1 MTSDLDRAYQA
12 LQDGGEAEGL
22 AFYRALADVE
32 LFLLLE
38 GEAAGEVMTPRVFD
52 LAEGAVVLAFDSE
65 ERLAGFADGPQPY
78 AALPGRV
85 IAGQMAGKGL
95 ALGLNLGS
103 AAASEVILPREA
115 LEWLVQMLDQAPP
128 EAVEARIAGFEAPV
142 VPAAV
147 LRALTGSLP
156 GKAYLVGVRYGD
168 GRRGQMLAVVGGA
181 PNDKVARAVTEAL
194 AFSGIAAGTLDVT
207 FLAADDPALARM
219 AGLALVFEGQ
229 MPPGADV
236 AAPVGPGM
244 DRARPPILR

>member
-1 MTSDLDRAYQA
+1 MIVWSRS
-12 LQDGGEAEGL
+12 GL
-22 AFYRALADVE
+22 VDTMWMGTPVACSIRCRYR
-32 LFLLLE
+32 
-38 GEAAGEVMTPRVFD
+38 
-52 LAEGAVVLAFDSE
+52 
-65 ERLAGFADGPQPY
+65 
-78 AALPGRV
+78 
-85 IAGQMAGKGL
+85 
-95 ALGLNLGS
+95 
-103 AAASEVILPREA
+103 
-115 LEWLVQMLDQAPP
+115 
-128 EAVEARIAGFEAPV
+128 
-142 VPAAV
+142 
-147 LRALTGSLP
+147 RALTGSLP

-244 DRARPPILR
+244 DRARPPILC